1 MSKLDST
8 SLSRQ
13 QIAKTL
19 RLTGWVG
26 FWTQL
31 VLAIVSSIILIFAS
45 FTNQSASSRSINPG
59 TGTGL
64 LLAICGLIV
73 LYGSI
78 YWAFRYTRVAK
89 QLEAF
94 GTETRPKRSETLRVI
109 WVGAGGNLGGM
120 LLTLL
125 GAEAIV
131 GGLLA
136 KLSESQGDLTGLS
149 RVQFLDILVVQA
161 NINTVLAQFVGIA
174 AALWLL
180 NRLSK

>member
-1 MSKLDST
+1 MSKPDST
-8 SLSRQ
+8 ALNRQ

-45 FTNQSASSRSINPG
+45 FTSQSANSRSTNPG
-59 TGTGL
+59 TSTGL
-64 LLAICGLIV
+64 LLAICGLCV

-78 YWAFRYTRVAK
+78 YWAFRYTRVAR
-89 QLEAF
+89 QLEALD
-94 GTETRPKRSETLRVI
+94 TESRPKRADTLRVI

-136 KLSESQGDLTGLS
+136 KLSQSQGVLSDLS

-161 NINTVLAQFVGIA
+161 NINTILAQFVGVS